1 MKKIN
6 NISNI
11 KGLRPEP
18 FAKCSGTGLC
28 PASESKA
35 SGAGYILLDALV
47 GVGLLG
53 LVMVSCLYLFSEA
66 INRME
71 DIKMKT
77 QAAFL
82 SQSKLEELK
91 AAGTL
96 EEEMTGDFSPAV
108 PVFTWTA
115 QSQKLEMSGTYNL
128 TRLKVIVAWQSRGSS
143 KDFSLETKFLQRK

>member
-1 MKKIN
+1 
-6 NISNI
+6 
-11 KGLRPEP
+11 
-18 FAKCSGTGLC
+18 
-28 PASESKA
+28 
-35 SGAGYILLDALV
+35 
-47 GVGLLG
+47 
-53 LVMVSCLYLFSEA
+53 
-66 INRME
+66 
-71 DIKMKT
+71 MKT

-115 QSQKLEMSGTYNL
+115 QSQKLEMSGNYNL